1 MNSLV
6 KLSGLAATTSL
17 LLASTSTAQALE
29 ISGSLGADVR
39 YFNEHSETHG
49 SVFVEPELY
58 WETESGDDAFSMK
71 VFARADDT
79 DDERSRA
86 DIRELKWQHVADRWE
101 LHTGIGKVFW
111 GVAESIHLV
120 DVINQTDQVQ
130 SADGEEKLGQPM
142 VHWSG
147 FQDWGTV
154 DAFLLPYF
162 RDRRFAGPDGRPSF
176 GLTVDHDL
184 ASYESDDEEK
194 HLDWALRYS
203 HTLGDWDIGLSYFS
217 GTDRNPSLIPQLNAA
232 NETVLAP
239 YYAQIEQLGIDVQ
252 ATIGS
257 WLWKA
262 EAIAQDNS
270 SKDYAAGV
278 AGFEYTLVGVAE
290 SDTDVGL
297 LAELHRDSRGQNS
310 GVITEKDIFLAA
322 RITLNDVQ
330 DSNLLIGVNQ
340 SLEHSNSRLAV
351 IEGNRRFGDN
361 WRGTIDAN
369 FFDSDAVED
378 PLYQLRDEDHLS
390 VTVEYFF

>member
-1 MNSLV
+1 MNIG
-6 KLSGLAATTSL
+6 KLSAWGLTGGLALAAATSAHAVEL
-17 LLASTSTAQALE
+17 
-29 ISGSLGADVR
+29 SGSLGADAR
-39 YFNEHSETHG
+39 YFSEGSETHS
-49 SVFVEPELY
+49 SVFIEPELY
-58 WETESGDDAFSMK
+58 WETESGDDAFSLI

-79 DDERSRA
+79 DDERSRT
-86 DIRELKWQHVADRWE
+86 DIHELKWQHVADNWE

-142 VHWSG
+142 LHWSG

-162 RDRRFAGPDGRPSF
+162 RERRFAGPDGRPSF
-176 GLTVDHDL
+176 GLSVDYDL
-184 ASYESDDEEK
+184 ASYESDDEEE

-203 HTLGDWDIGLSYFS
+203 HTLGDWDIGLSYFK
-217 GTDRNPSLIPQLNAA
+217 GTDRNPLLSPTINDAG
-232 NETVLAP
+232 ETVLAP
-239 YYAQIEQLGIDVQ
+239 YYQQIEQLGVDLQ

-262 EAIAQDNS
+262 EAIAQDNAI
-270 SKDYAAGV
+270 KDYAAGV

-297 LAELHRDSRGQNS
+297 LAELHRDSRGQRS

-330 DSNLLIGVNQ
+330 DTSLLIGVNQ
-340 SLEHSNSRLAV
+340 SLEHSSSRLAV

-369 FFDSDAVED
+369 LFDSDAVED
-378 PLYQLRDEDHLS
+378 PLYQLRDEDHFS